1 MATGSQL
8 DRIAALV
15 QQVMPLAGKARGMPI
30 EAADWNALIGAI
42 QGILEVDRV
51 QESTGQASLELG
63 FARADHDHLGQVIL
77 TWLDPDLQARL
88 GDASR
93 PVSALAAVADLSKR
107 VQGLAT
113 EVARLTTLVQGM
125 QSVSDH
131 SAGDDLNRDA
141 TLRGFETRFT
151 GIEDLRGLV
160 GTLHGQVDG
169 LTANVGTVL
178 DLRRSLTDA
187 QGQPIDVAALQTN
200 VTGLQALR
208 DQLAGADGQP
218 LRLRDVEVKLDSL
231 QAQVN
236 AGTGQRGALDD
247 QFAALAAELGTRL
260 DSQVTQSADGL
271 RQELQAGQAAAR
283 AQIMAAVQTSEGT
296 LRSEVEGSADQKIAA
311 SAADLTQ
318 ANAAAVSAAVNQAKL
333 DIAAQTTSALDQRLS
348 GVPAQ
353 IQAGVAAA
361 RADIQAALQ
370 TQLSQALSAQ
380 IQTQVQTQVQA
391 QITAQLSAATVAG
404 LVQAQVASQLAAA
417 DVQGTV
423 RHEVASQLAGANL
436 AGLVHTEVGSQLQ
449 TTDLSSLVRSEVTVQ
464 LGRRGGP
471 LRPNG

>member
-8 DRIAALV
+8 DRIAALAD
-15 QQVMPLAGKARGMPI
+15 QVMPLAGKSRGMPI
-30 EAADWNALIGAI
+30 EAADWNTLIGAI

-51 QESTGQASLELG
+51 QESTGQASLQLG
-63 FARADHDHLGQVIL
+63 FAHADHDHLGQVIL

-88 GDASR
+88 GDASS
-93 PVSALAAVADLSKR
+93 PVSARAAVADLSKR
-107 VQGLAT
+107 IQGLAI
-113 EVARLTTLVQGM
+113 EVARLTALVQGM

-131 SAGDDLNRDA
+131 SAADNLNRDA

-151 GIEDLRGLV
+151 GVEDLRGLV
-160 GTLHGQVDG
+160 GTLRGQVDG
-169 LTANVGTVL
+169 LTTNVGTVL

-187 QGQPIDVAALQTN
+187 QGQPIDVAALQTS
-200 VTGLQALR
+200 VTGLQTLR
-208 DQLAGADGQP
+208 DQLTGVDGQP

-236 AGTGQRGALDD
+236 AGAGQPGALDD
-247 QFAALAAELGTRL
+247 RFAALAAELGTRL
-260 DSQVTQSADGL
+260 DSQVSQSANGL
-271 RQELQAGQAAAR
+271 RQELQAGQVAAQ
-283 AQIMAAVQTSEGT
+283 AQIMAAVQNSEAT
-296 LRSEVEGSADQKIAA
+296 LRSEVGSDADQKIAA
-311 SAADLTQ
+311 SAANLTQ
-318 ANAAAVSAAVNQAKL
+318 ANAAAVSAAVDQAKR
-333 DIAAQTTSALDQRLS
+333 DIAAQTASTLDQRLS

-370 TQLSQALSAQ
+370 VQLSQALSAQ

-391 QITAQLSAATVAG
+391 QIAAQLSAANVAG
-404 LVQAQVASQLAAA
+404 MVQAEVASQLAGQ

-423 RHEVASQLAGANL
+423 RHEVASQLAGVNV

-449 TTDLSSLVRSEVTVQ
+449 ATDLSSLVKNEVTVQ
-464 LGRRGGP
+464 LRQRGP